1 MSEHEHEE
9 LKPNTPAV
17 AILCV
22 AGILLALSVTGV
34 LLIPGLQPRYV
45 AAPSPG
51 GVPGGGPAPPPGP
64 AGAPSFVI
72 APSGSGISEIN
83 FTPADITLVIGVNN
97 TLVLKNEDTADHT
110 ITSNPG
116 DAFSFDTGD
125 ISGLSSSSPIVFS
138 TPGVF
143 GYHCQF
149 HPAYMHGT
157 ITVVAASSSP
167 SSGSS
172 ASTTS

>member
-1 MSEHEHEE
+1 MSEHDEMS
-9 LKPNTPAV
+9 PNRPAI

-22 AGILLALSVTGV
+22 AGLLLAISITTV
-34 LLIPGLQPRYV
+34 LLVPGLQPRYV
-45 AAPSPG
+45 M
-51 GVPGGGPAPPPGP
+51 APPPSTSPVSGVPSSGPPPGATVFIVAP
-64 AGAPSFVI
+64 AGA
-72 APSGSGISEIN
+72 GISEIN
-83 FTPADITLVIGVNN
+83 FAPANVVLVIGVNN

-110 ITSNPG
+110 LTSNPG

-125 ISGLSSSSPIVFS
+125 ISGLSSSSPIVFT

-157 ITVVAASSSP
+157 ITVVASN
-167 SSGSS
+167 
-172 ASTTS
+172 STS